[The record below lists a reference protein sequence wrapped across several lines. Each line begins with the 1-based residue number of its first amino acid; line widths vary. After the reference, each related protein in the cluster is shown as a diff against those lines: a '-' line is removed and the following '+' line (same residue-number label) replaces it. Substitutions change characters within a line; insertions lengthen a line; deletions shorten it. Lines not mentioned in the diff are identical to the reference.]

1 MKPAIH
7 DRGRGPEI
15 VGSRITVFDVLA
27 ETRAGAPVAQLASD
41 WGLSVEQI
49 EFALTYIE
57 EHKEEVERDWESI
70 KARHVRQRK
79 ESEEKY
85 GHLFAA
91 SREKLMKAKAE
102 FDRKRVEAASN
113 ARDTLGYQHPGSNGE
128 CPKDPRGHGVE

>member
-27 ETRAGAPVAQLASD
+27 ETRAGVPVAQLAGE
-41 WGLSVEQI
+41 WELSVEQI
-49 EFALTYIE
+49 EFALWYIE
-57 EHKEEVERDWESI
+57 QHKEEVERDWKTI
-70 KARHVRQRK
+70 QARHARQRK

-91 SREKLMKAKAE
+91 SREKLIKAKAE
-102 FDRKRVEAASN
+102 FDRKRAEAASN
-113 ARDTLGYQHPGSNGE
+113 ARDT
-128 CPKDPRGHGVE
+128 CVADPYTLVEVSYEASHS